1 MSGLRIT
8 RRLLLL
14 ALLTISTLSSQLAF
28 AQNGLASPIASER
41 SEAIID
47 LGDDQT
53 SHWRKLLDDGASAP
67 HLVKALLYLKDL
79 SKTEDI
85 ARIAKYVG
93 DIDPFVS
100 STAASALRSFER
112 KAIQAVD
119 AIPEN
124 ELDPIVRKDLL
135 DVLLRDHIKRCCLRD
150 MRLNPDRYNYKGRF
164 DELFSV
170 SHDVEALMF
179 ELVKDARSTI
189 VEDMDSRRNMYWRGP
204 SRSMPFVDYGGLVIS
219 ALGHRNP
226 KKLAKEL
233 KEVKEMEFVTQ
244 RWWWSSRQRASAT
257 TATAIFFAQQGET
270 RLVDKLIG
278 DMQKSFRNN
287 RNASDLANT
296 HIRIA
301 TLEYVALGDT
311 DMALDRIDENI
322 SNMAQADSVETTRA
336 YYLRA
341 RIKMELGED
350 GSALS
355 DLEQGIESSSS
366 ACAILNVDG
375 SFDSLMSERRFKT
388 IKQYVEL
395 KTRRLSE
402 SERPWQSDE
411 DE

>member
-1 MSGLRIT
+1 MP
-8 RRLLLL
+8 RLLLL
-14 ALLTISTLSSQLAF
+14 ALLTTSIF
-28 AQNGLASPIASER
+28 ASPFAVAQDGLASPIASER
-41 SEAIID
+41 SDALDD
-47 LGDDQT
+47 LGEEQRK
-53 SHWRKLLDDGASAP
+53 HWRGVLDEGASAP
-67 HLVKALLYLKDL
+67 HLVKALMFLEGL

-100 STAASALRSFER
+100 STAASALRSFGR
-112 KAIQAVD
+112 DAIQAVD
-119 AIPEN
+119 AIPAGD
-124 ELDPIVRKDLL
+124 LDPTVRKDLL
-135 DVLLRDHIKRCCLRD
+135 DALLRDHIKRCCLRD
-150 MRLNPDRYNYKGRF
+150 MRLNPDRYSYEGRF

-170 SHDVEALMF
+170 SHDIETLMY
-179 ELVKDARSTI
+179 ELVKNSRSTI
-189 VEDMDSRRNMYWRGP
+189 AEDMDGRRNMYWRTP
-204 SRSMPFVDYGGLVIS
+204 SQSMPFVDYGGLVIA
-219 ALGHRNP
+219 ALGHRSP
-226 KKLAKEL
+226 VRLAEEL
-233 KEVKEMEFVTQ
+233 KEVKDMEFENQ

-257 TATAIFFAQQGET
+257 TATAIFFAHQGET
-270 RLVDKLIG
+270 RLIDKLIG
-278 DMQKSFRNN
+278 DMQKSFRNS
-287 RNASDLANT
+287 RKAEDLAGI
-296 HIRIA
+296 HIQIA

-322 SNMAQADSVETTRA
+322 SNMAQADSDKTTRA

-341 RIKMELGED
+341 RIKMAIGED

-375 SFDSLMSERRFKT
+375 AFDTLTSERRFKT

-395 KTRRLSE
+395 KTRRLPE